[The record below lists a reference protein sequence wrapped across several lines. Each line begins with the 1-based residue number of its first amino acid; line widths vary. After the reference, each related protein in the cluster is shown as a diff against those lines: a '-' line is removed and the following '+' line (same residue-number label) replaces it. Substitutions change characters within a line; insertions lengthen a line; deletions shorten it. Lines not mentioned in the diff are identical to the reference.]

1 MLHLGLDIG
10 SVTAK
15 LALLDG
21 ERVLDTQVLRTQG
34 RPAGTLRRLLAEA
47 LERHGDVEVAVVA
60 TGSGKSL
67 VPDPAGRVSEILAH
81 ARSAARFHPRVRVVL
96 EIGGQDA
103 KMIWLPGTGE
113 PRILDHALN
122 DLCAAGTGAFL
133 DQQAARLGLDAAQL
147 GRLAASSTSPAPVAG
162 RCTVFAKTDMIHLQQ
177 RGVPTPDICAGVCHA
192 LVRNVVATLARGREI
207 PAPLLLQGG
216 VALSEGVRAAVPAVL
231 DLPPER
237 VELPERPVAMGAL
250 GAALLA
256 GGRGG
261 RTTLSR
267 LLAGVLGEPAVREAP
282 APRLIRPP
290 ATLPPARSRAR
301 RPRGPFRLGLDLG
314 SASTKAVLLDPDGTV
329 IASAYLP
336 TRGRPLRAARAVL
349 EALRRRRPAAEVVGV
364 CATGSGRR
372 LVALWLGADAV
383 IDEITAQ
390 ARGARAAFGD
400 DVTGVIEIGGQDA
413 KAIALADGRVVRFAM
428 NRLCAAG
435 TGSFLEEQ
443 AARLGVPIEAFSEQA
458 FAATAPA
465 RLAGKC
471 AVFMDADLVH
481 HQQHGATRA
490 DLLAGLAHAVVENY
504 LRRVRGPVD
513 LGERPVLQGGVA
525 ANAAVVAAFR
535 QALDRPVRVH
545 PYAALS
551 GAIGAALSAPDGGAR
566 RCLADLAAT
575 PEPPSRAE
583 TCPRCENRCELTVLH
598 PGNGVPVTLGGACGR
613 YDRAR
618 LLPGAREREDAAAN
632 LLAERERL
640 WAGPAR
646 PAGAPAPRGRIGVPR
661 GILAYDLYPFLRT
674 FLDALGWKP
683 VPSAPSRRA
692 TLLRAAHALTAEPC
706 LPAKLLL
713 GHVGELADA
722 GLPAVFLP
730 TLLSVPEADPEVAS
744 AEPSRVGRRYPCMYG
759 LTGGDLACAASLVDE
774 PDPHRGRADAA
785 PSKLERAVRRL
796 LGDRPLPDRATPRRR
811 RGGGPRL
818 IAPELNLDP
827 RSPLFRGL
835 LADFARRERLDPDAA
850 VAAALRGLD
859 AYFAY
864 RRELRALGRRFL
876 ERRSDAPIAVLLGHP
891 YVVHDPYLNLQLA
904 RRLARAG
911 FLPLPFDLV
920 PDAPPLGPS
929 WACVGWRSNRDLLR
943 AAAWTATRDDAFPVV
958 LTCFGCGPDAFV
970 VRFLEEALGDRPHV
984 TLEFDEHQAEAG
996 LETRIEA
1003 FRHAVDEPWRRA
1015 RARRGAKPCGAR
1027 DEAGL
1032 RAAAPAA
1039 DPATRPPANPLE
1051 RWSPRTT
1058 GRREDV
1064 RGRTIVVS
1072 RFSDAAAVFRGF
1084 LEAMGLDAR
1093 LGPDIDESSLALG
1106 REFAG
1111 GQECNPFA
1119 YFTGDLV
1126 RALREPGADPS
1137 RLAFYLP
1144 ASEGACLL
1152 GQYGRGFE
1160 SAARRLG
1167 AENLVIYNP
1176 HFGELISGAAVP
1188 LLATFW
1194 QGLAAL
1200 EALTQLAADLRPFEL
1215 EPGATDR
1222 ARRQAADWIGDGVAR
1237 RRVRPAVE
1245 RAVELLAAIPR
1256 RPFEPRPA
1264 VGLVGDV
1271 FTRANDAANRHLVR
1285 TIEEAGCRV
1294 LVPPTVTDIA
1304 AYVPG
1309 EWEHEGRRSGDRRFA
1324 LRGALLETW
1333 QRLSGVWTVLPLRRL
1348 GPVPRL
1354 ERTYREAVALAR
1366 PYLGRPVEAMLALNV
1381 SKAVEQLEA
1390 GARGVLSVVCHGCM
1404 VGVLSESAF
1413 RPLREA
1419 YPDRPVLTLTYD
1431 GLGDTHVA
1439 TRVEAFLQRVLE
1451 HREIPS

>member
-1 MLHLGLDIG
+1 MLLLGIDIG

-21 ERVLDTQVLRTQG
+21 ERVIDARVLRTQG
-34 RPAGTLRRLLAEA
+34 RPAEALRRLLAEA
-47 LERHGDVEVAVVA
+47 LARHGDLEVTVVA

-67 VPDPAGRVSEILAH
+67 VPDPAGRVSEIVAH
-81 ARSAARFHPRVRVVL
+81 ARSAARFHPHVRTVL

-133 DQQAARLGLDAAQL
+133 DQQAARLGLDAAEL
-147 GRLAASSTSPAPVAG
+147 GRLAASSTAPATVAG
-162 RCTVFAKTDMIHLQQ
+162 RCAVFAKTDMIHLQQ
-177 RGVPTPDICAGVCHA
+177 RGVPAADICAGVCHA
-192 LVRNVVATLARGREI
+192 LVRNVVATLARGREV

-216 VALSEGVRAAVPAVL
+216 VALSAGVRAAVPAVL

-237 VELPERPVAMGAL
+237 VELPERPVAMGAV

-256 GGRGG
+256 GRRGG
-261 RTTLSR
+261 RATLSR
-267 LLAGVLGEPAVREAP
+267 LLAGVPDEAPLQESPAPRLAPPPPAP
-282 APRLIRPP
+282 APRPR
-290 ATLPPARSRAR
+290 TRRA
-301 RPRGPFRLGLDLG
+301 RGPFRLGIDIG
-314 SASTKAVLLDPDGTV
+314 SASTKAVLLDGDGRV
-329 IASAYLP
+329 AASAYLP
-336 TRGRPLRAARAVL
+336 TRGRPLRAAREVL
-349 EALRRRRPAAEVVGV
+349 EALHRQHPTAEVTGL
-364 CATGSGRR
+364 CATGSGRH
-372 LVALWLGADAV
+372 LVALWLGADAT

-390 ARGARAAFGD
+390 ARGARVAFGD
-400 DVTGVIEIGGQDA
+400 DLTGVIEIGGQDA
-413 KAIALADGRVVRFAM
+413 KAIALSGGRVARFAM

-443 AARLGVPIEAFSEQA
+443 AARLDTPIEAFAEQA
-458 FAATAPA
+458 FASTAPA

-481 HQQHGATRA
+481 HQQHGASRA

-513 LGERPVLQGGVA
+513 LGDRPVFQGGVA
-525 ANAAVVAAFR
+525 ANTAVVAAFR

-545 PYAALS
+545 PHAAVS
-551 GAIGAALSAPDGGAR
+551 GALGAALSAPDNAAR
-566 RCLADLAAT
+566 RSLAELAAA
-575 PEPPSRAE
+575 PEPPARAT
-583 TCPRCENRCELTVLH
+583 TCKLCDNRCELTVLRADDDR
-598 PGNGVPVTLGGACGR
+598 PVTLGGACGR
-613 YDRAR
+613 HDRAR
-618 LLPGAREREDAAAN
+618 LVPGARAREDAAAE

-640 WAGPAR
+640 WTGPPR
-646 PAGAPAPRGRIGVPR
+646 DPEAPAPRGRIGVPR
-661 GILAYDLYPFLRT
+661 GILAHDLYPFLRT
-674 FLDALGWKP
+674 FLEALGWEP
-683 VPSAPSRRA
+683 VPSGPSRRT

-713 GHVGELADA
+713 GHAGELADA
-722 GLPAVFLP
+722 GIPAVFLP
-730 TLLSVPEADPEVAS
+730 TLLSVPEADPDVAPR
-744 AEPSRVGRRYPCMYG
+744 EPSRVGRRYPCMYG
-759 LTGGDLACAASLVDE
+759 LTAGDLACAASLVDE
-774 PDPHRGRADAA
+774 PDHHRGRADAT

-796 LGDRPLPDRATPRRR
+796 LGDRPLPDRPTSLRR

-818 IAPELNLDP
+818 VAPELILDP
-827 RSPLFRGL
+827 RSSLFRGL
-835 LADFARRERLDPDAA
+835 LAEFARRERLDPDAA
-850 VAAALRGLD
+850 VAAARRGLD
-859 AYFAY
+859 AYLAY

-876 ERRSDAPIAVLLGHP
+876 ERHSDATVAVLLGHP

-929 WACVGWRSNRDLLR
+929 WACIGWRSNRDLLR
-943 AAAWTATRDDAFPVV
+943 AAAWTAARDDAFPVV

-970 VRFLEEALGDRPHV
+970 VRFLEEALGARPHL

-1015 RARRGAKPCGAR
+1015 RPAATTSPRKTVDDG
-1027 DEAGL
+1027 
-1032 RAAAPAA
+1032 AAPGPVA
-1039 DPATRPPANPLE
+1039 PPPRPHAGPLE
-1051 RWSPRTT
+1051 RWAPWTT

-1064 RGRTIVVS
+1064 RNRTIVVS

-1093 LGPDIDESSLALG
+1093 LGPEIDESSLALG
-1106 REFAG
+1106 REFSG

-1126 RALREPGADPS
+1126 RALQQPGADPA
-1137 RLAFYLP
+1137 RLAFYVP

-1176 HFGELISGAAVP
+1176 HFGELTSGAGVP
-1188 LLATFW
+1188 LLAAFW

-1200 EALTQLAADLRPFEL
+1200 EALIQLAADLRPFEL

-1222 ARRQAADWIGDGVAR
+1222 ARRQAADLIGDGVAR
-1237 RRVRPAVE
+1237 HRVRPAVE
-1245 RAVELLAAIPR
+1245 RAVELLAAAPR
-1256 RPFEPRPA
+1256 RPPEPRPA

-1271 FTRANDAANRHLVR
+1271 FTRANDAANRYLVR
-1285 TIEEAGCRV
+1285 TIEQAGCRV
-1294 LVPPTVTDIA
+1294 LVPPTITDIA

-1309 EWEHEGRRSGDRRFA
+1309 EWVHDGRRSGDHRFV
-1324 LRGALLETW
+1324 LRSALLETW
-1333 QRLSGVWTVLPLRRL
+1333 QRFSGLWTIMPLRRL
-1348 GPVPRL
+1348 GPLPRL

-1390 GARGVLSVVCHGCM
+1390 GALGVLSVVCHGCM

-1419 YPDRPVLTLTYD
+1419 YPGRPVLTLTYD

-1439 TRVEAFLQRVLE
+1439 TRVEAFLQRVLDQ
-1451 HREIPS
+1451 REVPR

>member
-1 MLHLGLDIG
+1 M
-10 SVTAK
+10 
-15 LALLDG
+15 
-21 ERVLDTQVLRTQG
+21 
-34 RPAGTLRRLLAEA
+34 
-47 LERHGDVEVAVVA
+47 
-60 TGSGKSL
+60 
-67 VPDPAGRVSEILAH
+67 
-81 ARSAARFHPRVRVVL
+81 
-96 EIGGQDA
+96 
-103 KMIWLPGTGE
+103 
-113 PRILDHALN
+113 
-122 DLCAAGTGAFL
+122 
-133 DQQAARLGLDAAQL
+133 
-147 GRLAASSTSPAPVAG
+147 
-162 RCTVFAKTDMIHLQQ
+162 
-177 RGVPTPDICAGVCHA
+177 
-192 LVRNVVATLARGREI
+192 
-207 PAPLLLQGG
+207 
-216 VALSEGVRAAVPAVL
+216 
-231 DLPPER
+231 
-237 VELPERPVAMGAL
+237 
-250 GAALLA
+250 
-256 GGRGG
+256 
-261 RTTLSR
+261 LSR
-267 LLAGVLGEPAVREAP
+267 LLAGVPDEPAVREVP
-282 APRLIRPP
+282 APVLVRPP
-290 ATLPPARSRAR
+290 ATPTPARSRAR
-301 RPRGPFRLGLDLG
+301 RSRGPFRLGMDLG
-314 SASTKAVLLDPDGTV
+314 SASTKAVLLDGAGAV
-329 IASAYLP
+329 AAAAYLP
-336 TRGRPLRAARAVL
+336 TRGRPLRAAREVL
-349 EALRRRRPAAEVVGV
+349 EALRRQRPAAEVAGL
-364 CATGSGRR
+364 CATGSGRH
-372 LVALWLGADAV
+372 LVALWLGADAT

-443 AARLGVPIEAFSEQA
+443 AARLETPIEAFAEQA
-458 FAATAPA
+458 FASATPA

-481 HQQHGATRA
+481 HQQHGASRA

-504 LRRVRGPVD
+504 LRRVGGPVE
-513 LGERPVLQGGVA
+513 LGERPVFQGGVA

-545 PYAALS
+545 PHATVS
-551 GAIGAALSAPDGGAR
+551 GALGAALSVPDGAPR
-566 RCLADLAAT
+566 RSLAELAAA
-575 PEPPSRAE
+575 PEPPARAT
-583 TCPRCENRCELTVLH
+583 TCRQCDNRCELTVLRA
-598 PGNGVPVTLGGACGR
+598 GDGGPVTLGGACGR

-618 LLPGAREREDAAAN
+618 LLPGAREREDAAAE

-646 PAGAPAPRGRIGVPR
+646 PAGAAAPRGRIGVPR
-661 GILAYDLYPFLRT
+661 GILAHDLYPFLRT
-674 FLDALGWKP
+674 FLDALGWEP
-683 VPSAPSRRA
+683 VPSGPSRRA

-730 TLLSVPEADPEVAS
+730 TLLSVPEADPEVAPR
-744 AEPSRVGRRYPCMYG
+744 EPSRVGRRYPCMYG

-774 PDPHRGRADAA
+774 PDHHRGRADAA
-785 PSKLERAVRRL
+785 PTKLERAVRRL
-796 LGDRPLPDRATPRRR
+796 LGDRPLPDRATTLRR

-818 IAPELNLDP
+818 VAPELILDP
-827 RSPLFRGL
+827 RSSLFRGL
-835 LADFARRERLDPDAA
+835 LVEFARRERLDPEAA

-859 AYFAY
+859 AYFAF
-864 RRELRALGRRFL
+864 RRALRALGRRFL
-876 ERRSDAPIAVLLGHP
+876 EGRAGAPIAVLLGHP
-891 YVVHDPYLNLQLA
+891 YVVHDPYLNLQLV

-929 WACVGWRSNRDLLR
+929 WACIGWRSNRDLLR
-943 AAAWTATRDDAFPVV
+943 AAAWAAARDDAFPVV

-970 VRFLEEALGDRPHV
+970 VRFLEEALDERPHL

-1015 RARRGAKPCGAR
+1015 RAARGTESRAVR
-1027 DEAGL
+1027 DDAAD
-1032 RAAAPAA
+1032 RAASAA
-1039 DPATRPPANPLE
+1039 VASGTRPSADPLE
-1051 RWSPRTT
+1051 RWSPWTT

-1064 RGRTIVVS
+1064 RDRTIVVS
-1072 RFSDAAAVFRGF
+1072 RFGDAAAVFRGF

-1093 LGPDIDESSLALG
+1093 LGPEIDESSLALG

-1126 RALREPGADPS
+1126 RALQEPGADPS
-1137 RLAFYLP
+1137 RLAFYVP

-1176 HFGELISGAAVP
+1176 HFGELTSGAGVT
-1188 LLATFW
+1188 LLAAFW

-1200 EALTQLAADLRPFEL
+1200 EALIQLAADLRPFEL
-1215 EPGATDR
+1215 EAGATDR
-1222 ARRQAADWIGDGVAR
+1222 ARRQAADLIGDGVAR

-1245 RAVELLAAIPR
+1245 RAVELFAAIPR
-1256 RPFEPRPA
+1256 RPLEPRPA

-1285 TIEEAGCRV
+1285 TIEQAGCRV
-1294 LVPPTVTDIA
+1294 LVPPTITDIA

-1309 EWEHEGRRSGDRRFA
+1309 EWVYDGRRSGDHRFV
-1324 LRGALLETW
+1324 LRSVLLETW
-1333 QRLSGVWTVLPLRRL
+1333 QRFSGLWTVVPLRRL
-1348 GPVPRL
+1348 GPLPRL

-1390 GARGVLSVVCHGCM
+1390 GALGVLSVVCHGCM

-1419 YPDRPVLTLTYD
+1419 YPGRPVLTLTYD

-1451 HREIPS
+1451 HREARS